1 VPVVVSIAPQQYF
14 VERVGGEH
22 VQVTVMVPP
31 GAEPHTIEP
40 KPNQLKALS
49 QAKVYFPIG
58 IEFEQA
64 WMDKFR
70 AANPRMQIVDTTV
83 GIERLPLTSEEQAE
97 EHSASSPHPAPQGQ
111 SQAAHLDPH
120 IWLSPRLV
128 KIQAQTIAQALMQL
142 DPQHQGDYQANLQ
155 RFLADLDALDA
166 RIRKTLAGATVRQF
180 IVFHPAWGYFA
191 RDYQLEQ
198 IPIEVGGQEPSAAEL
213 ADLIRRAQQAK
224 MKVVFAEPQ
233 FSQQAARTIAQ
244 EIGGEV
250 LLINDLSPDWL
261 NNLNH
266 VADTFAQVLQR
277 DRRQSLRPF
286 FPTPAQR
293 FRWGIS

>member
-1 VPVVVSIAPQQYF
+1 VSIAPQQYF

-31 GAEPHTIEP
+31 GAEPHTFEP

-70 AANPRMQIVDTTV
+70 AANPRMQVVDTTV
-83 GIERLPLTSEEQAE
+83 GIERLPLASEEHAE
-97 EHSASSPHPAPQGQ
+97 EQSQSPLRPAPQGQ
-111 SQAAHLDPH
+111 AQSEHLDPH

-142 DPQHQGDYQANLQ
+142 DPQHQKDYQANLQ

-166 RIRKTLAGATVRQF
+166 RIRKTLAGAKSHQF
-180 IVFHPAWGYFA
+180 VVFHPSWGYFA
-191 RDYQLEQ
+191 RDYQLQQ
-198 IPIEVGGQEPSAAEL
+198 IPIEVGGQEPSAVEL
-213 ADLIRRAQQAK
+213 ADLIRQVQQAK
-224 MKVVFAEPQ
+224 IQVIFAEPQ
-233 FSQQAARTIAQ
+233 FSQQAAHTIAQ
-244 EIGGEV
+244 AIGGEV
-250 LLINDLSPDWL
+250 LLIDPLSPDWF

-277 DRRQSLRPF
+277 DRRQSLRPSF
-286 FPTPAQR
+286 STPAQR